1 MTFVKYNENGTI
13 VLQPAALMFSGL
25 DSSDLLELHLLD
37 HTMVLLDTEMTVTEC
52 ANAVSS
58 LLRLADEMIQKL
70 AEHKLAG
77 QKPKN
82 SEEPLTLTL
91 NTDRKAVLPCNT
103 LEELE
108 SCGLSVDMLKE
119 MLSALEHSHGN

>member
-52 ANAVSS
+52 AGAVSS
-58 LLRLADEMIQKL
+58 LLRLADEMIQ
-70 AEHKLAG
+70 KLAG

-119 MLSALEHSHGN
+119 MLSALEHGHGN